1 MFGSIFGRNDSKEPR
16 QRKDWIPGGQPRP
29 TRPPS
34 AKEPWKPPRE
44 HREHPAEAEAYPDL
58 EKESNH
64 N

>member
-34 AKEPWKPPRE
+34 AKEPWKPPTNTGNTQQKQR
-44 HREHPAEAEAYPDL
+44 HIPT
-58 EKESNH
+58 
-64 N
+64 